1 MLIEFSV
8 GNYRSFKDVV
18 TFSMVA
24 ANISAQDKQLDENNV
39 FKVDNDLSLLKS
51 SAIYGANASGK
62 SNLAAA
68 LRFMRQFVLS
78 SSKETQVAEKIG
90 TEPFRLSTDTADSPS
105 RFEIVFILDGRKY
118 RYGFALDTERVV
130 SEWLYHVPIKKEARL
145 FERQLDKISVTTAFK
160 EGKEVTGKTRPNALF
175 LSSVAQWNGALSE
188 KVLGW
193 FRRLNVI
200 SGLNDTALMGFTI
213 QMLADANHRDKVVN
227 LIKKLDVGIDDIR
240 IEKGNLPSID
250 SIPQEMREE
259 MRGLFDE
266 LIKLSKHSDADVVEI
281 QTSHRKYNANGE
293 TVSLESFT
301 IEENES
307 EGTKKL
313 VALSGPLIDTLR
325 TGKTLFIDE
334 MDARLHPL
342 ITRAIID
349 LFNSNES
356 NPHNAQLIFI
366 THDTNLL
373 SKDRFRR
380 DQIWFAE
387 KDKLGA
393 THVYSL
399 VEFKVRNDASFG
411 TDYINGK
418 YGAIPFIGD
427 LSHLL
432 GETNA

>member
-1 MLIEFSV
+1 MLIEFSI

-18 TFSMVA
+18 IFSLVA
-24 ANISAQDKQLDENNV
+24 ANISAQDKRLDENNV
-39 FKVDNDLSLLKS
+39 FKVDTDLSLLKS
-51 SAIYGANASGK
+51 SVIYGANASGK

-68 LRFMRQFVLS
+68 LRFMRQFVLN
-78 SSKETQVAEKIG
+78 SSKETQIAEKIG

-105 RFEIVFILDGRKY
+105 RFEIVFILEERKY
-118 RYGFALDTERVV
+118 RYGFSVDTERVV
-130 SEWLYHVPIKKEARL
+130 SEWLYHVPIKKETRL
-145 FERQLDKISVTTAFK
+145 FERQLDKISVTAAFK

-188 KVLGW
+188 KILGW

-200 SGLNDTALMGFTI
+200 SGLNDTALMGITT
-213 QMLADANHRDKVVN
+213 QMLADPNLRDEVVN

-240 IEKGNLPSID
+240 IEKGNLPSIA
-250 SIPQEMREE
+250 SIPQEI
-259 MRGLFDE
+259 RGLFDE
-266 LIKLSKHSDADVVEI
+266 FVKLSKRPDTEVVEI

-313 VALSGPLIDTLR
+313 VALSGPLIDTLKNGR
-325 TGKTLFIDE
+325 TLLIDE

-387 KDKLGA
+387 KDRLGA
-393 THVYSL
+393 THIYSL
-399 VEFKVRNDASFG
+399 VEFKVRKDASFSV
-411 TDYINGK
+411 DYINGK
-418 YGAIPFIGD
+418 YGAIPLTGD
-427 LSHLL
+427 LSHLW
-432 GETNA
+432 EESNA